1 MDVYP
6 KVSVIQNEV
15 KDPALGLSRILCEI
29 LRCALNDIIAIKS
42 YLGEHLYYLQ
52 DK

>member
-15 KDPALGLSRILCEI
+15 KDPALGLYQDT
-29 LRCALNDIIAIKS
+29 LRDSSLRS
-42 YLGEHLYYLQ
+42 E
-52 DK
+52 